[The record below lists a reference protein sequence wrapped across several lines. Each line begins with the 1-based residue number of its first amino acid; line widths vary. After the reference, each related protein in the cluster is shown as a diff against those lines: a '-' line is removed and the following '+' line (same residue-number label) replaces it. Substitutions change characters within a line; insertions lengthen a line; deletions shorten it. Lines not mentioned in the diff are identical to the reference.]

1 MAESIFQLVTK
12 KAPKNEQQSIVED
25 TSVVSKNQQSTVTKP
40 SILMKDPD
48 AFVSF
53 KKEET
58 TQTNNVSPLSQ
69 NNIFSIVSPKKEI
82 PKPVEE
88 KKEYQDLG
96 FFETVKDIGK
106 TIPKAAAMGYAGIA
120 GIPGMITEIAGNLAK
135 DYQVKKGIAKETDI
149 VVNPLPTYSDIMK
162 EFEKY
167 YDYDPKTI
175 QGKYAQTIGEYL
187 PGSGAKLFNLAISG
201 TAGTADEI
209 LTQLSSEGYGDIA
222 GFLTYLISIPMAGK
236 GKISEMVDEAL
247 PNEQR
252 MKEAVE
258 LLEASKAKG
267 MPLTTGEA
275 IGGLPFQQLSSDVL
289 VSKYGADLSEFLTK
303 RQKEL
308 PETFVKELEDIL
320 GAVDSPKKVIT
331 TVSDAVNDAI
341 GKAKKTRLESANYKD
356 STKEILNK
364 DIFTNYVGSLE
375 AIIKNPV
382 TDDIFKTELTSIVKK
397 IKGKNLSV
405 GQIDTIIRDTQDSI
419 DSLIKKSGRQTAG
432 NNLAKVKQELIDIAE
447 AASPAY
453 KNSRDTYKKISNE
466 IIDPLTDTLDE
477 VTKKVTLQKINN
489 LIFNPDLVRPQDI
502 TNIAKELNKVDPQ
515 AFPKMAGYLLES
527 MVDTAVYKSKNPGYA
542 LWGKL
547 FANPKSKNN
556 VLTILEESAKSRGI
570 DPKGI
575 RKGWNNLVKIF
586 ERMEFQPQ
594 PGSATSARGQR
605 LVELGENQM
614 SNILKTLE
622 ITKPLNRIDAYFT
635 YQTQKNNMKLLSE
648 ILLSD
653 NGFKLIKDLGKKTK
667 LEKIEKVLFGE
678 LALTSRADYLY
689 ETNEE
694 GEK

>member
-1 MAESIFQLVTK
+1 MADSIFQLVTK
-12 KAPKNEQQSIVED
+12 KTQKVETPVTTEEPK
-25 TSVVSKNQQSTVTKP
+25 T
-40 SILMKDPD
+40 SILAKDPD
-48 AFVSF
+48 AFIPF
-53 KKEET
+53 KKQET
-58 TQTNNVSPLSQ
+58 TQTNDVSPLSQ
-69 NNIFSIVSPKKEI
+69 NNIFSITTPTKTT
-82 PKPVEE
+82 PPPVEE

-96 FFETVKDIGK
+96 FVETVKDIGK
-106 TIPKAAAMGYAGIA
+106 TLPKAAAMGYAGIA

-135 DYQVKKGIAKETDI
+135 DYQVKKGIAKETDT

-175 QGKYAQTIGEYL
+175 QGKFSQTIVEYL
-187 PGSGAKLFNLAISG
+187 PGSGAKLFNLVTSG

-209 LTQLSSEGYGDIA
+209 FTQLSSEGYGDIA
-222 GFLTYLISIPMAGK
+222 GFLTYLISIPKAGK

-320 GAVDSPKKVIT
+320 GAVDSPKQVIS
-331 TVSDAVNDAI
+331 TVSDAVNNAI
-341 GKAKKTRLESANYKD
+341 SKAKKTRLESANYKD

-364 DIFTNYVGSLE
+364 DIFTNYVKSLE
-375 AIIKNPV
+375 DIIKNPV
-382 TDDIFKTELTSIVKK
+382 TDDLFKTELTSIVKK
-397 IKGKNLSV
+397 IKNKNLSV
-405 GQIDTIIRDTQDSI
+405 AQVDTLIRSTQDSI

-432 NNLAKVKQELIDIAE
+432 NNLAEVKKQLIEIAE

-453 KNSRDTYKKISNE
+453 KNSRDTYRKISTE

-489 LIFNPDLVRPQDI
+489 LIFNPDLVRPKDI
-502 TNIAKELNKVDPQ
+502 TNIAKELNKVDPK

-527 MVDTAVYKSKNPGYA
+527 MVDTAVYKSKNPGYS

-575 RKGWNNLVKIF
+575 RKGWNNLVKVF

-605 LVELGENQM
+605 LIELGENQM

-622 ITKPLNRIDAYFT
+622 FTRPLNKIDAYFT

-653 NGFKLIKDLGKKTK
+653 NGFQLIKDLGKKTK

-694 GEK
+694 GEQQ